1 MAADDPGDEMNA
13 SALAVDIVIN
23 NHNYGQFLGHAVQAA
38 LDQDYPNVRV
48 IVVDDGSTDNSHDV
62 LREYAERIEIV
73 LKPQG
78 GQASAVNVG
87 FERSNGDVVIF
98 LDADDMLER
107 HAASRVAAVFA
118 SDERIVKVQYRMQ
131 VVDAAGKPT
140 GAYRPHIHTPLPNG
154 DLSRAEVTF
163 PYDLPWPGMSANAF
177 RTQALRRIL
186 PMPEGRPSGADWYLV
201 HLVALLGHVGSLDE
215 VLGSYRVHGG
225 NMYARQQPKLDL
237 GHIRMA
243 VACAD
248 LITPQI
254 EQLADEVGVRRR
266 PGPIL
271 SVADLANRLVSVKLE
286 PDLHPLGAESVWRLA
301 LDGLRAA
308 RRRYDVAWEMKM
320 LLASWFLLTAVV
332 PKPFA
337 RALARPFLMPEARP
351 RLNPLLGRLHKW
363 NRISG

>member
-1 MAADDPGDEMNA
+1 MNA

-23 NHNYGQFLGHAVQAA
+23 NHNYGRFLGDAVQAA
-38 LDQDYPNVRV
+38 LNQDHPHVRV

-62 LREYAERIEIV
+62 LREYAGRIEIV

-87 FERSNGDVVIF
+87 FERSTGDVVIF

-107 HAASRVAAVFA
+107 QAVSRVASVFA

-140 GAYRPHIHTPLPNG
+140 GTYRPHVHTPLLNG

-177 RTQALRRIL
+177 RADALRRIL

-201 HLVALLGHVGSLDE
+201 HLVALLGHVGSIDE
-215 VLGSYRVHGG
+215 ALGSYRVHGS
-225 NMYARQQPKLDL
+225 NMYARQQATLDL
-237 GHIRMA
+237 GQIRMA
-243 VACAD
+243 VSCAE
-248 LITPQI
+248 LITPHI
-254 EQLADEVGVRRR
+254 EQLADDVGVRRP
-266 PGPIL
+266 PGGIL
-271 SVADLANRLVSVKLE
+271 SVADLANRLVSMKLE
-286 PDLHPLGAESVWRLA
+286 PELHPRGAENVWRLT
-301 LDGLRAA
+301 LDGLRAT
-308 RRRYDVAWEMKM
+308 RRRFDVAWEMKV
-320 LLASWFLLTAVV
+320 LLASWFLLTAVA
-332 PKPFA
+332 PKAFA

-363 NRISG
+363 NRVSG